1 MQTSMFYSMKGVC
14 DPSTNTRNHLLT
26 DIFLAPLLE
35 KLEVDLSSFRKVF
48 NLRVIYFAQLQEISD
63 SVAQPTIETTL
74 PDTINA
80 IQVELQELD
89 AKINTSKARHR
100 YLAHL
105 SQVGNVQP
113 EDDDDDRTC
122 ILCRHDFIRGF
133 ITPWYEPC
141 NSQVFQCN

>member
-1 MQTSMFYSMKGVC
+1 MTEVC
-14 DPSTNTRNHLLT
+14 LPSTSTQNHSLT

-80 IQVELQELD
+80 IQEELQELD

-105 SQVGNVQP
+105 AEVGNVQS
-113 EDDDDDRTC
+113 EDDDDDDRAC
-122 ILCRHDFIRGF
+122 ILCRHDFILGF
-133 ITPWYEPC
+133 ITPWYEHC
-141 NSQVFQCN
+141 NFRVFHLD